1 MFDAKIIILRCKTK
15 SIFCAPNDP
24 ILTTPI
30 SAQNV
35 SFGPKCHIFVG
46 KWGGQNRVIWREN
59 NRFCFTS
66 WNDYFC
72 IKHVKRTLIN
82 IVWGRKHVI
91 ASLKKFKFQCQKF
104 TFSGKCLIWG
114 SHIGTKKWPPW
125 WFVLKIIQFWYE
137 NLNFSK
143 DAIKCFLPKTMLIS
157 VRFTCLMQK

>member
-91 ASLKKFKFQCQKF
+91 ASLKKIKFQCQNLIIFRKITNWATF
-104 TFSGKCLIWG
+104 WTHARPPNLTFSTKCEFL
-114 SHIGTKKWPPW
+114 T
-125 WFVLKIIQFWYE
+125 LKFDFFQRC
-137 NLNFSK
+137 NDMFS
-143 DAIKCFLPKTMLIS
+143 APNY
-157 VRFTCLMQK
+157 VN